1 MTTAGPYAP
10 ALIAQICREIEELGE
25 EHFAQMAVS
34 PESVRGAQQA
44 AHGLI
49 ERYGRGPVQA
59 AAQVLEAQLNSKT
72 P

>member
-34 PESVRGAQQA
+34 PETCAVPNRPRTA
-44 AHGLI
+44 
-49 ERYGRGPVQA
+49 
-59 AAQVLEAQLNSKT
+59 
-72 P
+72 